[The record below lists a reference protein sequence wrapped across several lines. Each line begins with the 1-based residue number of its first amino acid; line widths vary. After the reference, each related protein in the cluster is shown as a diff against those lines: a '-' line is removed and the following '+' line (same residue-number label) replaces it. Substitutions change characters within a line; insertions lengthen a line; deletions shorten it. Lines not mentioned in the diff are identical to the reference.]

1 VAFQRGRDVGTPP
14 SERVVSANVNPFE
27 RMGRDR
33 KIERLLGAVLTI
45 ERETGV
51 SKQAHCA
58 FWRRANEQQW
68 AVLALLSASRKISP
82 ITRAEFL
89 EEMSKRAGVI

>member
-1 VAFQRGRDVGTPP
+1 M
-14 SERVVSANVNPFE
+14 SANVSPWE
-27 RMGRDR
+27 RMGRD
-33 KIERLLGAVLTI
+33 KKLERLLGAVLTI
-45 ERETGV
+45 ENETGI
-51 SKQAHCA
+51 SKQAHCS

-68 AVLALLSASRKISP
+68 KVLALLSASRKISP